1 MIVDINRT
9 IIYYTGMRLKDETK
23 NENIFNA
30 TLQLINEV
38 GLSETSMS
46 KIAKSANVSA
56 STIYV
61 YFENKEDLL
70 NKLYLEAKRKMS
82 EEMFTDFDESLPIQT
97 AFEIS
102 LRRFTHFILR
112 NKDYFLFIEQF
123 QNSPL
128 LKKITSEESAEYFEP
143 LYRLFEKGKEQ
154 KILKQVDTS
163 LLNIFTSYPVM
174 QAAKEHFLG
183 KSELNEDKLNLIVQM
198 TWDSVKA

>member
-1 MIVDINRT
+1 
-9 IIYYTGMRLKDETK
+9 MRLKDETK

-102 LRRFTHFILR
+102 LRRFTHFILK

-128 LKKITSEESAEYFEP
+128 LKKITSEESA
-143 LYRLFEKGKEQ
+143 
-154 KILKQVDTS
+154 
-163 LLNIFTSYPVM
+163 
-174 QAAKEHFLG
+174 
-183 KSELNEDKLNLIVQM
+183 
-198 TWDSVKA
+198 